1 MKSIEK
7 HLYKLIQMVVIK
19 QFPICRV
26 PWCNHPSTLGHHL
39 FPRARHGT
47 AFNPMA
53 VFSCCDHHH
62 ALFHSHREEYMEIA
76 RDCLGDEYE
85 ELRELSLMT
94 VQFRNEDFIRIKEAL
109 NHLLGEQNDRL

>member
-1 MKSIEK
+1 
-7 HLYKLIQMVVIK
+7 
-19 QFPICRV
+19 
-26 PWCNHPSTLGHHL
+26 
-39 FPRARHGT
+39 
-47 AFNPMA
+47 
-53 VFSCCDHHH
+53 
-62 ALFHSHREEYMEIA
+62 MEIA